1 MDIVTE
7 LIGDETH
14 VVLSG
19 RLDAAWS
26 NAVNQAL
33 QNTVHSGSHHIAL
46 NLANVDYLSSAGI
59 RVLVILAKHLQK
71 IGGRLRLADASPA
84 VREVLQLV
92 GFHQLLAGLDKPPV
106 EKLVVKSDKTA
117 FESCEING
125 IALERYLLNADALQQ
140 VTVID
145 NSDETTLLEIGEGHW
160 AIGHGCLGADSSL
173 AQAGELLAVDGLAV
187 CLPGDDPQHP
197 DWLSQEGGLVPRVGL
212 VHGLY
217 ASGTFRYL
225 LRFGL
230 HPDTPPLRL
239 SELAQM
245 TLACCECD
253 TVAWVMIAET
263 AHLIGA
269 ALQVSASA
277 RESGFFNFPS
287 IRDRLLFTAEP
298 AFADETCVVAGV
310 IARDANSLLAKQL
323 RPYDGES
330 GLAMHHHAGVMP
342 FMPVRKGLI
351 ELSESLQR
359 LMDTQTVRGVLHLL
373 NDDREGVGAGE
384 SFLRR
389 GAIWCA
395 PVVCPLD

>member
-26 NAVNQAL
+26 NAVNQSL
-33 QNTVHSGSHHIAL
+33 QEIVHSGCHSIAL

-92 GFHQLLAGLDKPPV
+92 GFQQLLAGLDKPQA
-106 EKLVVKSDKTA
+106 EKITVKSDKTTV
-117 FESCEING
+117 ESCTING
-125 IALERYLLNADALQQ
+125 IALERYLLNADALQH
-140 VTVID
+140 VSVID
-145 NSDETTLLEIGEGHW
+145 NTDETTLLEIGVGHW
-160 AIGHGCLGADSSL
+160 AIGHGCLGADSPL
-173 AQAGELLAVDGLAV
+173 AQAGELLALDGLAL

-217 ASGTFRYL
+217 ASGAFRYL

-239 SELAQM
+239 SELAQVA
-245 TLACCECD
+245 LACCECD
-253 TVAWVMIAET
+253 SVAWVMIAET

-277 RESGFFNFPS
+277 RESDFFNFPS

-298 AFADETCVVAGV
+298 AFTDETCVLAGI
-310 IARDANSLLAKQL
+310 IARDANGPLAKQL
-323 RPYDGES
+323 RSYDDES
-330 GLAMHHHAGVMP
+330 GLAMHNHAGVMP

-351 ELSESLQR
+351 ELGESLQR

-373 NDDREGVGAGE
+373 NDDRDGIGAGE

-395 PVVCPLD
+395 PVSCQA